1 MNSYVQFLTVFCL
14 YHYTFEVSRF
24 SHYRRNRRNR
34 VVLISCI
41 VFILSCNE
49 CNVVWILEQINGC
62 ARQWS
67 ATTHNDEWKPAES
80 TCCIFNYPVI
90 ILVTHVKSRW
100 LSWAAR
106 QTKAFNFQHSGGT
119 GGLADYWD
127 YWANRR
133 WRVVKIHPKPTII
146 VIEKGHF

>member
-1 MNSYVQFLTVFCL
+1 MNSYLQFLTVFCL
-14 YHYTFEVSRF
+14 YHYTFEVSIF
-24 SHYRRNRRNR
+24 SHYRRNRGTR
-34 VVLISCI
+34 VVLITCI

-62 ARQWS
+62 AREWS
-67 ATTHNDEWKPAES
+67 AVTHNDKWKPAKS

-119 GGLADYWD
+119 GGLAWD
-127 YWANRR
+127 YWANR
-133 WRVVKIHPKPTII
+133 WWQVVKVHPKPTII
-146 VIEKGHF
+146 VIERGHS